1 MISECQ
7 ISLRYASGIVRSSI
21 PIRFTFG
28 TGSHFPRRPDI
39 SWTPGIIQP
48 SSSSVLRFWYWELL
62 IIPRRYASGTSHY
75 PTSLRF
81 GDSSTIKFQC
91 ASLLE
96 LGFH

>member
-48 SSSSVLRFWYWELL
+48 SSSSVLRFWYW
-62 IIPRRYASGTSHY
+62 GFHY
-75 PTSLRF
+75 PASLRF
-81 GDSSTIKFQC
+81 GNF
-91 ASLLE
+91 SLSHFATLR
-96 LGFH
+96 G